1 MVVVQ
6 ETLGVLTGV
15 HLRRSGLTALDDG
28 HGYLPAPALAVANS
42 ACGGVVVRERRTLRA
57 CSVSKS
63 LSYLPITMVATA
75 LPRTLM
81 RPSWGRPRSRPG

>member
-57 CSVSKS
+57 W
-63 LSYLPITMVATA
+63 PITMVATA